1 MKQLEEQLELRG
13 IQLDKKQLQE
23 MERLKPKGKGKDMT
37 KKQYLLNV
45 IEGLIKSGK
54 WNNENTMKGG
64 KGKGSGASSS
74 DLVPH
79 NNQHPAQQKTFL

>member
-23 MERLKPKGKGKDMT
+23 MERLKPKGKGKEMT
-37 KKQYLLNV
+37 LKRYLLNV
-45 IEGLIKSGK
+45 IEGLFKSGK

-64 KGKGSGASSS
+64 KGKG
-74 DLVPH
+74 
-79 NNQHPAQQKTFL
+79 K